1 MKINVISNKTVKPS
15 TSLARKA
22 RILDTKH
29 HSPCDEQGAFYL
41 GPERTDTQ
49 LEGVNCTI
57 EEFYE
62 WFLETKAGEN
72 FCTSDTS
79 LIDIGGSDIDLS
91 PGNVISVL
99 FEDVLNKQIDENAH
113 YAKSIIRDMSAAA
126 LASLH
131 NDFH

>member
-1 MKINVISNKTVKPS
+1 MKINTIPKKTVKLP
-15 TSLARKA
+15 TYPARKA
-22 RILDTKH
+22 RILDTENH
-29 HSPCDEQGAFYL
+29 YPCDEPAAFYL
-41 GPERTDTQ
+41 GPERTDIQ

-72 FCTSDTS
+72 FCTSDSS
-79 LIDIGGSDIDLS
+79 LIDIGGSNIDLS